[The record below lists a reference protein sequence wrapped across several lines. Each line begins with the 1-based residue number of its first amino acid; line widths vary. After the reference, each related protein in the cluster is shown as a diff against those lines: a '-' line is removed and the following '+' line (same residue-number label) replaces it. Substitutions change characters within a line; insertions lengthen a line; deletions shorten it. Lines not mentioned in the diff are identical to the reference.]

1 MGSILSTYYEQE
13 RWDQK
18 TIRQKYLVNK
28 QIEDSDKIKLKTIKA
43 DDFLFNKKKVNKK
56 TKNAFKSKFL

>member
-18 TIRQKYLVNK
+18 TIRQKYLLNK

-43 DDFLFNKKKVNKK
+43 DDFLFNKKKGKK
-56 TKNAFKSKFL
+56 KN